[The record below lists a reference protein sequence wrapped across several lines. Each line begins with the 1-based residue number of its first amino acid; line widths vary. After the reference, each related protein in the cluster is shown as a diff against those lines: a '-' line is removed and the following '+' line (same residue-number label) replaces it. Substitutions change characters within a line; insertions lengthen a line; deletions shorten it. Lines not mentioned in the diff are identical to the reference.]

1 MNPFI
6 LRLVGRKSQKT
17 FAFLFT
23 FVLGLLSI
31 IASNGDTDEPGTLQL
46 NSTAYSVTE
55 GTDPT
60 VTITVTRI
68 NGSSGA
74 VSVNYATSNDTAL
87 HPSDYTSTSGSL
99 NWADGDVT
107 AKTFAV
113 TIVDDSDP
121 ESSERFNVTLS
132 NAQTA
137 SLGTPSNATVTITD
151 DDDITPPTVSLTN
164 PQRNARGALLS
175 GPITVTFTEALDPLT
190 VNVSSF
196 IVTDSVGVVSGSL
209 DMSLDGRSVNFTPT
223 SPFSYATRYDIQ
235 LTTAI
240 SDLAGNQLAANYDW
254 FFNTGKRLTAG
265 RAHMCA
271 RLDDGGIKC
280 WGGGFDGQLGL
291 EDGLTRGDEPN
302 EMGSN
307 LPRVDLGTNR
317 KVLQVVSGNWHNCAR
332 LDDDTVKCW
341 GAAGLLGLGG
351 GTNHGK
357 DPNSMGD
364 NLPAVDLGAN
374 RTALELTAGGWHT
387 CARLDDDSVKCWGDN
402 GTGQLG
408 LGDIETRG
416 NQPGEMG
423 DLLPTVDL
431 GTGRTAHELSAS
443 LFHTCARL
451 DNDSVKCWG
460 AGNFGQLGLG
470 DITIRGNEPG
480 EMGDALPTVNLGTGR
495 TALDIETNSDHTCA
509 RLDNNTVKC
518 WGYNNAGQ
526 LGLGDNN
533 NRGDEP
539 GEMGDALPV
548 VALGSGRTAQS
559 LAIGFFHSCARLDNN
574 SLKCW
579 GYNAQGQLGLG
590 VIQQVGHN
598 PGDMGDSLP
607 AVDLGTGR
615 TVEEITSKYWDT
627 CARLDDASVKCWG
640 SNYSGQ
646 SGLGDLDSRGN
657 QAGEM
662 GDNLPAV
669 DIGN

>member
-1 MNPFI
+1 MNPFSF
-6 LRLVGRKSQKT
+6 RLLGNISQKS
-17 FAFLFT
+17 FAFIFV
-23 FVLGLLSI
+23 FVLGVLSI
-31 IASNGDTDEPGTLQL
+31 IASNGGDEPGTLQF
-46 NSTAYSVTE
+46 NSDTYSATE

-68 NGSSGA
+68 SGSSGA
-74 VSVNYATSNDTAL
+74 VSVSYATSNDTAL
-87 HPSDYTSTSGSL
+87 DPSDYTATSGTL
-99 NWADGDVT
+99 NWADGDST

-121 ESSERFNVTLS
+121 ESSESFNVTLS
-132 NAQTA
+132 NVQTA
-137 SLGTPSNATVTITD
+137 TLGTPSSATVSITD
-151 DDDITPPTVSLTN
+151 DDDITAPAVSLADPLN
-164 PQRNARGALLS
+164 SARGALLA
-175 GPITVTFTEALDPLT
+175 GTITATFTEALDPLT
-190 VNVSSF
+190 VNVGSVV
-196 IVTDSVGVVSGSL
+196 VTDSAGAISGTVDL
-209 DMSLDGRSVNFTPT
+209 SLDGRTVSFTPT
-223 SPFSYATRYDIQ
+223 SPFSYAKRYDIQ

-265 RAHMCA
+265 RAHTCA

-291 EDGLTRGDEPN
+291 EDPFTLGDEPN

-307 LPRVDLGTNR
+307 LPRVNLGTDR

-332 LDDDTVKCW
+332 LDNDTVKCW
-341 GAAGLLGLGG
+341 GAAAYLGLDG
-351 GTNHGK
+351 GTDHGK
-357 DPNSMGD
+357 VPNSMGD
-364 NLPAVDLGAN
+364 NLPAVDLGTN

-431 GTGRTAHELSAS
+431 GTGRTAYELSAS

-451 DNDSVKCWG
+451 DNGSVKCWG
-460 AGNFGQLGLG
+460 VGGFGQLGLG

-480 EMGDALPTVNLGTGR
+480 EMGDALPTVDLGTGR
-495 TALDIETNSDHTCA
+495 TALDIETNSEHT
-509 RLDNNTVKC
+509 
-518 WGYNNAGQ
+518 
-526 LGLGDNN
+526 
-533 NRGDEP
+533 
-539 GEMGDALPV
+539 
-548 VALGSGRTAQS
+548 
-559 LAIGFFHSCARLDNN
+559 CARLDNN

-579 GYNAQGQLGLG
+579 GYNNTGQLGLG
-590 VIQQVGHN
+590 DNNNRGDN
-598 PGDMGDSLP
+598 PGEMGDALP
-607 AVDLGTGR
+607 AVALGSGRTVQSMALGFWHTCARLDNNSLKCWGYPFFGQLGLEDNLVRGNAPGQMGDNLPFVNLGTGR
-615 TVEEITSKYWDT
+615 TVEEIVSKYNDT

-662 GDNLPAV
+662 GDNLPVV

>member
-1 MNPFI
+1 MNPFT
-6 LRLVGRKSQKT
+6 LRLAGRKLQKT
-17 FAFLFT
+17 FAFLFI

-31 IASNGDTDEPGTLQL
+31 IASNGGTDEPGTLQL
-46 NSTAYSVTE
+46 NSATYSATE
-55 GTDPT
+55 DSDPT

-87 HPSDYTSTSGSL
+87 DPSDYTATSGTL
-99 NWADGDVT
+99 NWADGDVA

-113 TIVDDSDP
+113 SIVDDSDP
-121 ESSERFNVTLS
+121 ESTESFNVSLS
-132 NAQTA
+132 NVQTA
-137 SLGTPSNATVTITD
+137 TLGAPSNATVTITD

-164 PQRNARGALLS
+164 PKRNARGALLT

-196 IVTDSVGVVSGSL
+196 IVTDSAGVVSGSL
-209 DMSLDGRSVNFTPT
+209 DMSLDGRTVNFTPT
-223 SPFSYATRYDIQ
+223 SPFSYATRYDMQ

-291 EDGLTRGDEPN
+291 EDPFTLGDEPD

-307 LPRVDLGTNR
+307 LPRVNLGTDR

-332 LDDDTVKCW
+332 LDNDTVKCW
-341 GAAGLLGLGG
+341 GAAGFLGLGG
-351 GTNHGK
+351 TEHGK
-357 DPNSMGD
+357 VPNSMGD
-364 NLPAVDLGAN
+364 NLPAIDLGTN

-408 LGDIETRG
+408 LGDIENRG

-423 DLLPTVDL
+423 DALPFVDL

-451 DNDSVKCWG
+451 DNGSVKCWG

-470 DITIRGNEPG
+470 DIAIRGNEPG

-495 TALDIETNSDHTCA
+495 TALDIETNSEHTCA
-509 RLDNNTVKC
+509 RLDNNALKC
-518 WGYNNAGQ
+518 WGYNNTGQ

-533 NRGDEP
+533 NRGDDP
-539 GEMGDALPV
+539 GEMGDALPT
-548 VALGSGRTAQS
+548 VALGAGRTVQS
-559 LAIGFFHSCARLDNN
+559 MALGFWHSCARLDNN

-579 GYNAQGQLGLG
+579 GYPFFGQLGLEDNLVRG
-590 VIQQVGHN
+590 N
-598 PGDMGDSLP
+598 APGQMGDNLP
-607 AVDLGTGR
+607 VVDLGTGR
-615 TVEEITSKYWDT
+615 TVEEIAAKYNDN
-627 CARLDDASVKCWG
+627 CARLDDGSVKCWG